1 MARYIDAEKLE
12 ELCDMMK
19 KEGDSF
25 SEVLWNQFKILVQ
38 WQPCADV
45 KKVVRCKNCKWWGL
59 SEYNIAGIQ
68 ICKKFSGVRGE
79 SDFCSRAER
88 REE

>member
-1 MARYIDAEKLE
+1 MPRYIDAEKLE

-45 KKVVRCKNCKWWGL
+45 KKVVRCKDCKRAIDDEPGMVYCPNIVGGWC
-59 SEYNIAGIQ
+59 SEDWF
-68 ICKKFSGVRGE
+68 CKSG
-79 SDFCSRAER
+79 ER